1 MVEIKNGNWN
11 IKGPG
16 AYSLT
21 KQDIEAITEMQE
33 IIDDPQAVAIK
44 KVSGEISKK
53 LREKKPDGW
62 GIGTKYP
69 YKKKL

>member
-11 IKGPG
+11 IKGSGVP
-16 AYSLT
+16 SLT

-33 IIDDPQAVAIK
+33 IIDNPQLVAIK
-44 KVSGEISKK
+44 KVGGEISKK
-53 LREKKPDGW
+53 LKEKNPDGW

-69 YKKKL
+69 FK